1 MRPAL
6 SLLAQVYLTVVIA
19 VTIMV
24 MMKVTINE
32 IAGMI
37 AVRNS
42 LVPAIFT
49 VNMACFVAFAGVV
62 AAAELMLV
70 DVIAVLMMEVTIV
83 EIVCVISV
91 LNSSMPA
98 GCRMLMLV
106 IAMCLAVA
114 HFLLRLRILRY

>member
-1 MRPAL
+1 
-6 SLLAQVYLTVVIA
+6 
-19 VTIMV
+19 MV

-32 IAGMI
+32 IAGVI
-37 AVRNS
+37 AVRNGFVS
-42 LVPAIFT
+42 AVLT
-49 VNMACFVAFAGVV
+49 VNVSGFMTFAGVV

-70 DVIAVLMMEVTIV
+70 YMIAVLMMEVTIV
-83 EIVCVISV
+83 EIVSVISV